1 MPEGQVLEFDRV
13 TKRFNTV
20 TAVSELSVR
29 VEPGAVTGFL
39 GPNGAGKTTSLRML
53 LGQIRPT
60 SGTATI
66 GGSAYS
72 ELRNPLRTVG
82 AVLEEAAYRPRRTA
96 TRQLTIAAKANGIPL
111 SRVDEVLRLVGLQDD
126 ADTRLGSYS
135 LGMRQRLAVGSALL
149 GDPGVLVLDEPAN
162 GLDPEGIRWMRLLM
176 RRLADEGRTVLVS
189 SHVLS
194 EIEQVAD
201 NVVVLSKGH
210 SVFSGPIE
218 TLEDPRGAAV
228 VVDADSRAHL
238 ITALSAA
245 KLNFDVLRSG
255 VTVRNSDAKTVGAIA
270 AEARVPLT
278 LLQQRGPSLE
288 DVFLDLVYGRAGGPQ
303 LSEVANPVA
312 HAPQSEDASGGAAA
326 ASAATS
332 AAAAVAGGA
341 VAAAGAA
348 VPVGGVPISGET
360 DAADEAPADAD
371 AGAAGEADAV
381 LAGAEIHSDD
391 AQGSDD
397 ATRTEV
403 DEAAAAADT
412 DSAHAASSEAPSEAS
427 SGTAAE
433 DAEDAE
439 DVDSVATDLGSAEV
453 AADED
458 DAPAADAASDDA
470 HSPEYDAPT
479 ASDPRNAA
487 AALWAPRPAAEP
499 APEHRAAP
507 DAQAE
512 TPDADTVPSQADGAE
527 QADDTPED
535 HDAAERNDATPD
547 AHSENDGSEAS
558 APLDDEPERVILPQA
573 TTAVSIPQIVDT
585 LTFSELIT
593 GIPAAV
599 SADDAEQAAPATEAI
614 PVFSPLP
621 SDDDDDLAVDDA
633 EDDPRLAAM
642 RTSLSSAASRFF
654 DGPAPDYPYGDAP
667 AADEQPVPEGDQH
680 EN

>member
-13 TKRFNTV
+13 TKRFNAV
-20 TAVSELSVR
+20 TAVSDLSVR

-53 LGQIRPT
+53 LGQVRPT

-96 TRQLTIAAKANGIPL
+96 ARQLTIAAKANGIPL

-126 ADTRLGSYS
+126 AETRLGSYS

-210 SVFSGPIE
+210 AVFSGPIE
-218 TLEDPRGAAV
+218 TLEDPKGAAV
-228 VVDADSRAHL
+228 VVDADNRAHL

-270 AEARVPLT
+270 AAAGVPLT

-303 LSEVANPVA
+303 LDEAANPVV
-312 HAPQSEDASGGAAA
+312 HAPQSAGADTGTGDATALAGA
-326 ASAATS
+326 
-332 AAAAVAGGA
+332 
-341 VAAAGAA
+341 AAAGAA
-348 VPVGGVPISGET
+348 VAGAASAVAEGVVAAAENANAT
-360 DAADEAPADAD
+360 DAEGAGASSNEESADETQSAEESDPDDAVSDGDTAQDDDGDAASGADIVADSGDTEHEDDDTAADAD
-371 AGAAGEADAV
+371 AADAPESV
-381 LAGAEIHSDD
+381 DPEAESGA
-391 AQGSDD
+391 
-397 ATRTEV
+397 TE
-403 DEAAAAADT
+403 
-412 DSAHAASSEAPSEAS
+412 S
-427 SGTAAE
+427 
-433 DAEDAE
+433 
-439 DVDSVATDLGSAEV
+439 DVDVD
-453 AADED
+453 
-458 DAPAADAASDDA
+458 
-470 HSPEYDAPT
+470 
-479 ASDPRNAA
+479 
-487 AALWAPRPAAEP
+487 PAAEP
-499 APEHRAAP
+499 DATGDPATSDLDDAVSAPWAPSPTLTGEGEHSEPAP
-507 DAQAE
+507 GI
-512 TPDADTVPSQADGAE
+512 DAD
-527 QADDTPED
+527 
-535 HDAAERNDATPD
+535 H
-547 AHSENDGSEAS
+547 
-558 APLDDEPERVILPQA
+558 DEPVDVILPQA
-573 TTAVSIPQIVDT
+573 VRSVSNPQVVDSF
-585 LTFSELIT
+585 TFTELIT
-593 GIPAAV
+593 GIPAAA
-599 SADDAEQAAPATEAI
+599 SSDDAEPAAPATEAI
-614 PVFSPLP
+614 PVFTPPLADE
-621 SDDDDDLAVDDA
+621 DDDESVVDDVVDDA
-633 EDDPRLAAM
+633 EDPRLAAM

-667 AADEQPVPEGDQH
+667 AQPAAEEAPAEGEPQAEGDQH
-680 EN
+680 QG